1 MIDRETA
8 EELVVE
14 GIMQYFHQDFDSDDT
29 VTAEEIAKD
38 VIDDLF
44 THNRPTQSP
53 GDLMQILTG

>member
-29 VTAEEIAKD
+29 VTAEEILME
-38 VIDDLF
+38 IL
-44 THNRPTQSP
+44 HNAFHN
-53 GDLMQILTG
+53 